1 MRPAPLL
8 SAPLQLAGRLDARC
22 FALLQA
28 IADTGSL
35 QQAARTAGYSYK
47 GAWLLLETAGNLLRT
62 PLLARQTG
70 GRGGG
75 GSRLSPQALQLLAAW
90 QALQQRHQDYLRA
103 QQDWLLDQPG
113 LKDMLRRLTLKATA
127 RNQFTG
133 RVVALQ
139 HGPVSSEV
147 EIDIGNGQRLHASVL
162 SRALADLALQ
172 VGGELIALVKASDVM
187 LVLDDG
193 GYRLSAPNQLSGHV
207 ARIQKG
213 SSGALVVLTL
223 AGGSTVTASVTSDA
237 VDALGLTVG
246 QAATAAFNPAA
257 LMLAV

>member
-1 MRPAPLL
+1 MRPTPLL

-47 GAWLLLETAGNLLRT
+47 GAWLLLETAGNVLHT
-62 PLLARQTG
+62 PLLERQAG

-75 GSRLSPQALQLLAAW
+75 GSRLSPQAQQLLAAW

-103 QQDWLLDQPG
+103 QQDWLLEQPG
-113 LKDMLRRLTLKATA
+113 LKDMLRRLTMKATA
-127 RNQFTG
+127 RNQFSG
-133 RVVALQ
+133 CIVALQ
-139 HGPVSSEV
+139 PGPVSSEV
-147 EIDIGNGQRLHASVL
+147 EIDIGHGERLHASVL
-162 SRALADLALQ
+162 SRTVAALELA
-172 VGGELIALVKASDVM
+172 VGRELIALVKASDVM

-193 GYRLSAPNQLSGHV
+193 GYRLSAPNQLRGHV
-207 ARIQKG
+207 ARLQKG
-213 SSGALVVLTL
+213 GSGALVVLTL

-237 VDALGLTVG
+237 VDALGLAVG
-246 QAATAAFNPAA
+246 QAATATFNPGA
-257 LMLAV
+257 LVLAV